1 MQAMVEHVD
10 DVTVVV
16 VPGISLDASNAK
28 EFKQGL
34 TPLLNTQSSKVV
46 FDLQQ
51 VQFVDSSGLGGLLS
65 CLRQLAAVGG
75 ELKLCGMAKPVRD
88 LFALVR
94 MDRIFDIFSSQ
105 ADAIGAFQG
114 KGQ

>member
-1 MQAMVEHVD
+1 MQAIVERVD

-16 VPGISLDASNAK
+16 LPGVSLDASNAK
-28 EFKQGL
+28 EFKQGM

-65 CLRQLAAVGG
+65 CLRQLTAVGG

-94 MDRIFDIFSSQ
+94 MDRIFDIFSTQ
-105 ADAIGAFQG
+105 ADAIGAFQD

>member
-16 VPGISLDASNAK
+16 VPGASLDASNAK
-28 EFKQGL
+28 EFKQGM
-34 TPLLNTQSSKVV
+34 TSLLNARSKVV

-51 VQFVDSSGLGGLLS
+51 VEFVDSSGLGGLLS
-65 CLRQLAAVGG
+65 CLRQLSAVGG
-75 ELKLCGMAKPVRD
+75 ELKLCGMARPVRD

-94 MDRIFDIFSSQ
+94 MDRIFEIFSTQ
-105 ADAIGAFQG
+105 ADAIGAFQD
-114 KGQ
+114 KTQE

>member
-1 MQAMVEHVD
+1 MELTTEKIG

-16 VPGISLDASNAK
+16 LPGDQLDASNAK
-28 EFKQGL
+28 EFKRGM
-34 TPLLNTQSSKVV
+34 TSLLNTQSKVV

-65 CLRQLAAVGG
+65 CLRQLTAVGG
-75 ELKLCGMAKPVRD
+75 ELKLCGMAKSVRD

-94 MDRIFDIFSSQ
+94 MDRIFDIFSTQ
-105 ADAIGAFQG
+105 ADAIVAFQE

>member
-16 VPGISLDASNAK
+16 VPGVSLDASNAK
-28 EFKQGL
+28 EFKQGM
-34 TPLLNTQSSKVV
+34 TSLLNARSKVV

-51 VQFVDSSGLGGLLS
+51 VEFVDSSGLGGLLS
-65 CLRQLAAVGG
+65 CLRQLSAVGG
-75 ELKLCGMAKPVRD
+75 ELKLCGMARPVRD

-94 MDRIFDIFSSQ
+94 MDRIFDIFSNQ
-105 ADAIGAFQG
+105 ADAIGAFQE